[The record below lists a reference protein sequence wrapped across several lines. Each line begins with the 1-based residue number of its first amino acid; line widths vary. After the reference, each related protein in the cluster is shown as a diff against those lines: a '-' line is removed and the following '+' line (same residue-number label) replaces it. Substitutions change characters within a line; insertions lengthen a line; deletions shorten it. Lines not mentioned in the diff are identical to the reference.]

1 MNSFPNPM
9 RYVAA
14 TMTYGAVRKVVRLK
28 DAQVESWDWDSNSNR
43 KSVPML
49 LSQKVLLTTVGS
61 FCAIYL
67 WPYYVYNDMLR
78 LEINYTKSDA
88 SVYGFKQNKF
98 MIDYMI
104 E

>member
-1 MNSFPNPM
+1 MNRFPYSM

-28 DAQVESWDWDSNSNR
+28 NAEVESWDWDSDR
-43 KSVPML
+43 KPVPML

-61 FCAIYL
+61 FCSIYV
-67 WPYYVYNDMLR
+67 WPYYAYTDMLR
-78 LEINYTKSDA
+78 LEIDYNKRDP
-88 SVYGFKQNKF
+88 SVYGFKQNKY